1 MHSLNKVVIFNEL
14 KFIVNEQ
21 VYEPAEDSFLFA
33 ENLKVNSDESVLD
46 MGTGCGLLAILV
58 AGKCKEVVGIDVNPH
73 ALCFAK
79 KNAKLNNVKNFI
91 SFIQGD
97 LFTPIKKTILFDLI
111 LFNAPY
117 LPVNKKTYISWIER
131 AWAGGPD
138 GRSVID
144 PFISGA
150 TKHVSKTGRI
160 LLLQSSLSDVNKTI
174 FRLGENKM
182 KTKIIAEVRVP
193 FFETIKLIEAKY

>member
-1 MHSLNKVVIFNEL
+1 MRSLSKVVFFNEF

-33 ENLKVNSDESVLD
+33 ENLKVDSDESVLD

-58 AGKCKEVVGIDVNPH
+58 AGKCKEVVGIDINPH
-73 ALCFAK
+73 ALYCAK
-79 KNAKLNNVKNFI
+79 RNAKLNNVQNFV
-91 SFIQGD
+91 SFIQGN
-97 LFTPIKKTILFDLI
+97 LFTSIKKTILFDSI

-117 LPVNKKTYISWIER
+117 LPVNKKTHISWIER
-131 AWAGGPD
+131 AWTGGLD

-144 PFISGA
+144 PFISEA
-150 TKHVSKTGRI
+150 TKHISKTGRI
-160 LLLQSSLSDVNKTI
+160 LLLQSSLSNVDKTL
-174 FRLGENKM
+174 FLFGENKM
-182 KTKIIAEVRVP
+182 KTKIVAEVKIP